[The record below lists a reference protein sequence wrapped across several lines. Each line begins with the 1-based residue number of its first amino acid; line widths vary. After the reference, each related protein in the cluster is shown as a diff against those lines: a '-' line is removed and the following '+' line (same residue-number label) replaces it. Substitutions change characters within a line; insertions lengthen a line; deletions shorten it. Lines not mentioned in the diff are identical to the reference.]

1 MAHDHHNHD
10 LGLAFAAGHLA
21 EQQQNLTR
29 QQTYAIERASY
40 EQRVAIL
47 MTHYLQR
54 GHDPHTADWLAREAL
69 KQYEP
74 VPPPVQNQTFAGWL
88 VLRFFGFLALLF
100 LFSVFMTVVLPWFGI
115 NL

>member
-29 QQTYAIERASY
+29 QQTYAIERASF
-40 EQRVAIL
+40 EQRVTIL
-47 MTHYLQR
+47 MAHYLQR
-54 GHDPHTADWLAREAL
+54 GQDPQTAEWLAREAL
-69 KQYEP
+69 KQYDP
-74 VPPPVQNQTFAGWL
+74 GPPPVQDDQTFAGLL

-100 LFSVFMTVVLPWFGI
+100 IFCVISALFHVY
-115 NL
+115 